1 MKMMKIAGIVVA
13 IAFVSSAAAAGTAW
27 AVPGKSSTKRA
38 KSATV
43 TQSEAFGQIEADKAL
58 VYVIRPTSFGFG
70 VDTWTFCDDK
80 FIGMNRGKS
89 YFYASIDPGRHLIWT
104 KSENISPME
113 MSFEK
118 GRVYY
123 FAEHILMGAFAARVK
138 LEPIS
143 EEEGKAL
150 IEKHEFKMLAPTED
164 GVRRGEAVAAKH
176 YAKAQENWEKR
187 KRKEETD

>member
-1 MKMMKIAGIVVA
+1 MKMKIAGIVVA
-13 IAFVSSAAAAGTAW
+13 IAFVSSSAGAAF
-27 AVPGKSSTKRA
+27 AVPGKSGAKRA

-43 TQSEAFGQIEADKAL
+43 AQSEAFGQIDANRAL
-58 VYVIRPTSFGFG
+58 LYVIRPTSFGFG
-70 VDTWTFCDDK
+70 VDTWTFCDDQ
-80 FIGMNRGKS
+80 FMGMNRGKS
-89 YFYASIDPGRHLIWT
+89 YFYVSIEPGRHLIWT

-123 FAEHILMGAFAARVK
+123 FAEHILMGAFTARVK

-143 EEEGKAL
+143 EEEGRAL
-150 IEKHEFKMLAPTED
+150 IEKHEFKMLSPTED